1 LEFINIGTNK
11 MSMKEA
17 FDTFFEEMTQ
27 NYLNEWGVPP
37 QAPCNEKRRPTGLFL
52 LETLN
57 DKGYAQWKPRLQEK
71 PISFDAVEIELGFS
85 IHPQIK
91 AFLST
96 YWFLALDGIIQ
107 TSRGEAE
114 LRLNGLTPYSDLE
127 ERIISD
133 FDNEETHYLH
143 DHKYFLI
150 GTFCSI
156 GGNDSYLVQVNNDTG
171 EVTAVEVMDKR
182 SVHLA
187 DSIEEL
193 LCNMKGIW

>member
-1 LEFINIGTNK
+1 
-11 MSMKEA
+11 M
-17 FDTFFEEMTQ
+17 
-27 NYLNEWGVPP
+27 
-37 QAPCNEKRRPTGLFL
+37 
-52 LETLN
+52 
-57 DKGYAQWKPRLQEK
+57 
-71 PISFDAVEIELGFS
+71 
-85 IHPQIK
+85 
-91 AFLST
+91 ST
-96 YWFLALDGIIQ
+96 YWFLALDGMLQ

-114 LRLNGLTPYSDLE
+114 FRVNGLTPYSNLE

-171 EVTAVEVMDKR
+171 EVTAVDVMEKR

>member
-1 LEFINIGTNK
+1 

-27 NYLNEWGVPP
+27 NYLKERGIPP
-37 QAPCNEKRRPTGLFL
+37 QAPCNEERHPTGLFL

-57 DKGYAQWKPRLQEK
+57 DKGYAQWKPKLQENAV
-71 PISFDAVEIELGFS
+71 SFSKVEQELGFP

-91 AFLST
+91 DFLST
-96 YWFLALDGIIQ
+96 YWFLALDGRIQ
-107 TSRGEAE
+107 TSRGEAS
-114 LRLNGLTPYSDLE
+114 LRINGLTPYSDLDT
-127 ERIISD
+127 RIKFS

-156 GGNDSYLVQVNNDTG
+156 GGDDSFLVHVNNDTG

>member
-1 LEFINIGTNK
+1 

-27 NYLNEWGVPP
+27 NYLKERGIPP
-37 QAPCNEKRRPTGLFL
+37 QAPCNEERHPTGLFL

-57 DKGYAQWKPRLQEK
+57 DKGYAQWKPKLQENAV
-71 PISFDAVEIELGFS
+71 SFSKVEQELGFP

-91 AFLST
+91 DFLST

-107 TSRGEAE
+107 TSIGEVE
-114 LRLNGLTPYSDLE
+114 LRLNGLTQYNNLD
-127 ERIISD
+127 ERIKSS
-133 FDNEETHYLH
+133 FNNEGTHYLT
-143 DHKYFLI
+143 DHKYFLV

-156 GGNDSYLVQVNNDTG
+156 GGDDSFLVHVNNDTG

>member
-1 LEFINIGTNK
+1 

-27 NYLNEWGVPP
+27 NYLKERGVPP
-37 QAPCNEKRRPTGLFL
+37 QAPCNEERRPTGLFI

-57 DKGYAQWKPRLQEK
+57 DKGYAQWKPKLQEK
-71 PISFDAVEIELGFS
+71 PVSFDTVEKELGFS

-107 TSRGEAE
+107 TSSGEAE
-114 LRLNGLTPYSDLE
+114 LRLNGLTPYSNLE

-133 FDNEETHYLH
+133 FNNEETHYLH

-182 SVHLA
+182 SVKLA

-193 LCNMKGIW
+193 LMNMKGIW

>member
-1 LEFINIGTNK
+1 

-27 NYLNEWGVPP
+27 NYLNERGVPP
-37 QAPCNEKRRPTGLFL
+37 KAPCNEAKRPTGLFL
-52 LETLN
+52 LETL
-57 DKGYAQWKPRLQEK
+57 DEKGYAQWKPRLQEK
-71 PISFDAVEIELGFS
+71 PFSFDSVEKELGFS

-96 YWFLALDGIIQ
+96 YWFLALDGIVQ

-114 LRLNGLTPYSDLE
+114 LRLNGLTQYSNLD
-127 ERIISD
+127 ERIKSD
-133 FDNEETHYLH
+133 FNNEEAHYLH

>member
-1 LEFINIGTNK
+1 

-17 FDTFFEEMTQ
+17 FETFFEEMTQ
-27 NYLNEWGVPP
+27 NYLKERGIPP
-37 QAPCNEKRRPTGLFL
+37 QAPCNEERHPTGLFL

-57 DKGYAQWKPRLQEK
+57 DKGYAQWKPKLQEK
-71 PISFDAVEIELGFS
+71 SVSFDAVEKELGFS

-114 LRLNGLTPYSDLE
+114 LRLNGLTPCSNLE

-143 DHKYFLI
+143 DHKFFLI

-171 EVTAVEVMDKR
+171 EVTAVEVMDRR

>member
-1 LEFINIGTNK
+1 

-17 FDTFFEEMTQ
+17 FEAFFEEMTQ
-27 NYLNEWGVPP
+27 NYINEWGVPP

-52 LETLN
+52 LETKN
-57 DKGYAQWKPRLQEK
+57 SEGYAQWKPKLQEK
-71 PISFDAVEIELGFS
+71 TTSFDAIEKELGFT

-91 AFLST
+91 EYFST
-96 YWFLALDGIIQ
+96 YWFLGLEAKIIK
-107 TSRGEAE
+107 
-114 LRLNGLTPYSDLE
+114 
-127 ERIISD
+127 
-133 FDNEETHYLH
+133 DNEKISFTLSGVTQYTSLEDVFRNNFNCEGTHYLS
-143 DHKYFLI
+143 DHNYFML
-150 GTFCSI
+150 GTYCKI
-156 GGNDSYLVQVNNDTG
+156 DGVDSYLVQVNNETG